1 MQDAWLMLAVGND
14 KQYPGFLHGGS
25 RDRRLRKRQAL
36 PDQCGPGHALRSAHS
51 RDRKAVSEKDY
62 GYRVELLTQR
72 ERALRAINSIAE
84 VFENPQVKHR
94 KMRFDLPHALG
105 GELPQVR
112 NPVLFSRNTLDYSM
126 PPPLL
131 GAHTREVLSAELG
144 LTDAEIL
151 SLETD
156 GTIV

>member
-1 MQDAWLMLAVGND
+1 VDLLTRSNV
-14 KQYPGFLHGGS
+14 P
-25 RDRRLRKRQAL
+25 
-36 PDQCGPGHALRSAHS
+36 CGP
-51 RDRKAVSEKDY
+51 
-62 GYRVELLTQR
+62 
-72 ERALRAINSIAE
+72 INSIAE
-84 VFENPQVKHR
+84 VFEDPQVKHR

-105 GELPQVR
+105 GQLPQVR
-112 NPVLFSRNTLDYSM
+112 NPVLFSRNTLDYSI

-131 GAHTREVLSAELG
+131 GEHTRAVLSAELG

>member
-1 MQDAWLMLAVGND
+1 M
-14 KQYPGFLHGGS
+14 P
-25 RDRRLRKRQAL
+25 
-36 PDQCGPGHALRSAHS
+36 CGP
-51 RDRKAVSEKDY
+51 
-62 GYRVELLTQR
+62 
-72 ERALRAINSIAE
+72 INSIAE
-84 VFENPQVKHR
+84 VFEDPQVKHR

-105 GELPQVR
+105 GQPPQVR

-131 GAHTREVLSAELG
+131 GANTRARCLSAELG